1 MQFLLLLER
10 PAVQN
15 FFIGISGSEKFIDYF
30 AFHKDAVKNQI
41 FTAHL
46 SKWDA
51 AQKI

>member
-15 FFIGISGSEKFIDYF
+15 FFTGSEKFIDYF

-46 SKWDA
+46 SK
-51 AQKI
+51 